1 MVDQRK
7 DVTELIKD
15 VRLERLTV
23 EQVKPIM
30 SHIQN
35 LWDEVDQRNKAM
47 KLDPDYSL
55 YEQLEASDQ
64 WFFYT
69 ATYKGKMSLYSFF
82 IQPSLHVKGT
92 KQLISDFIYVDPE
105 HRGTGIADILILA
118 SEDQAEQQGATLLV
132 VTLKDFDR
140 HDSLVERRGY
150 TLFENSF
157 QKVI

>member
-30 SHIQN
+30 SNIQN

-55 YEQLEASDQ
+55 YEQLEALDQ

-69 ATYKGKMSLYSFF
+69 ATYKGITSLYSFF

-92 KQLISDFIYVDPE
+92 KQLISDFIYVDPK

-118 SEDQAEQQGATLLV
+118 AEDKARQEGVKLFV
-132 VTLKDFDR
+132 INLKDFDK
-140 HDSLVERRGY
+140 HDKLVERFGY
-150 TLFENSF
+150 TLYENSF
-157 QKVI
+157 QKVV